1 MADTRP
7 ERRFTRIDRL
17 PPYVFNITAELKMA
31 ARRRGE
37 DIIDFSMGN
46 PDGATPPHIVEK
58 LCTVAQRPDTHGYST
73 SRGIPRLRRAI
84 SRWYQDRYDVEI
96 DPESEA
102 IVTIG
107 SKEGLAHLMLATL
120 DHGDTVLVPNPSY
133 PIHIYGA
140 VIAGAQVRSVPLV
153 EGVDFFNELERA
165 IRESY
170 PKPKMMILG
179 FPSNPTAQCVELE
192 FFEKVVALAKRYDV
206 LVVHD
211 LAYAD
216 IVYDGW
222 KAPSIMQVPGAR
234 DVAVEFFTLSKS
246 YNMAGW
252 RIGFMVGN
260 KTLVSAL
267 ARIKSYH
274 DYGTFTPLQVAAIAA
289 LEGDQQCVRD
299 IAEQYKR
306 RRDVLVKGLHEAGWM
321 VEMPKASMYVWAKIP
336 EPYAAMGSLV
346 NVRIIAVMSGGI
358 LFGPWVGIITGVIAG
373 IHRYLIDIGGVTAI
387 PCFITSILA
396 GCISGWINLKIP
408 KAQRWR
414 VGILGGMLCET
425 LTMILVIVWAPTTA
439 LGIDIVSKIGIPMI
453 LGSVCIGF
461 IVLLVQSVEGE
472 KEASAAR
479 QAKLALDIA
488 NKTLP
493 LFRHVNS
500 ESLRKV
506 CEIIRDDIHADA
518 VAMTN
523 TDHVL
528 AYVGVGEHNYQNGD
542 DFISPTTRQAM
553 NYGKIIIKNNDEAHR
568 TPEIH
573 SMLVIPLW
581 EKGVV
586 TGTLKIY
593 YCHAHQ
599 ITSSLQEM
607 AVGLSQIISTQLE
620 VSRAEQLREMA
631 NKAELRALQSKINP
645 HFLFNALNA
654 ISSSIRLNPDT
665 ARQLIFNLSRYL
677 RYNIELKDDEQIDI
691 KKELYQIKDYIAIEQ
706 ARFGDKLTVIYDI
719 DEEVNCCI
727 PSLLIQ
733 PLVENAIVH
742 GIQPCK
748 GKGVV
753 TISVA
758 ECGNRV
764 RIAVRDT
771 GHGIDPKVIERVE
784 ANEMPGNKIGLLNV
798 HHRVKLLYGE
808 GLHIRRLEPGT
819 EIAFYIPNQR
829 TPVASQ
835 ATLLL

>member
-1 MADTRP
+1 
-7 ERRFTRIDRL
+7 
-17 PPYVFNITAELKMA
+17 
-31 ARRRGE
+31 
-37 DIIDFSMGN
+37 
-46 PDGATPPHIVEK
+46 
-58 LCTVAQRPDTHGYST
+58 
-73 SRGIPRLRRAI
+73 
-84 SRWYQDRYDVEI
+84 
-96 DPESEA
+96 
-102 IVTIG
+102 
-107 SKEGLAHLMLATL
+107 
-120 DHGDTVLVPNPSY
+120 
-133 PIHIYGA
+133 
-140 VIAGAQVRSVPLV
+140 
-153 EGVDFFNELERA
+153 
-165 IRESY
+165 
-170 PKPKMMILG
+170 
-179 FPSNPTAQCVELE
+179 
-192 FFEKVVALAKRYDV
+192 
-206 LVVHD
+206 
-211 LAYAD
+211 
-216 IVYDGW
+216 
-222 KAPSIMQVPGAR
+222 
-234 DVAVEFFTLSKS
+234 
-246 YNMAGW
+246 
-252 RIGFMVGN
+252 
-260 KTLVSAL
+260 
-267 ARIKSYH
+267 
-274 DYGTFTPLQVAAIAA
+274 
-289 LEGDQQCVRD
+289 
-299 IAEQYKR
+299 
-306 RRDVLVKGLHEAGWM
+306 
-321 VEMPKASMYVWAKIP
+321 
-336 EPYAAMGSLV
+336 
-346 NVRIIAVMSGGI
+346 
-358 LFGPWVGIITGVIAG
+358 
-373 IHRYLIDIGGVTAI
+373 
-387 PCFITSILA
+387 
-396 GCISGWINLKIP
+396 
-408 KAQRWR
+408 
-414 VGILGGMLCET
+414 MLCES
-425 LTMILVIVWAPTTA
+425 LTMILVVVWAPSTA
-439 LGIDIVSKIGIPMI
+439 LGLDIVSKIGIPMI
-453 LGSVCIGF
+453 PGSVCIGF
-461 IVLLVQSVEGE
+461 IVMLVQSVEGE
-472 KEASAAR
+472 KEASAAK

-493 LFRHVNS
+493 LFRQVNS
-500 ESLRKV
+500 ESLRQV
-506 CEIIRDDIHADA
+506 CEIIRHDIHADA
-518 VAMTN
+518 VAITN
-523 TDHVL
+523 TQHVL
-528 AYVGVGEHNYQNGD
+528 AYVGVGELNYRDND
-542 DFISPTTRQAM
+542 DFVSPTTQQAI

-607 AVGLSQIISTQLE
+607 AIGLSQIISTQLE

-654 ISSSIRLNPDT
+654 ISSSVRLNPDT

-719 DEEVNCCI
+719 DEEVSCYI

-784 ANEMPGNKIGLLNV
+784 SNEMPGNKIGLLNV

-819 EIAFYIPNQR
+819 EIAFYVPNQHS
-829 TPVASQ
+829 PAAAP

>member
-1 MADTRP
+1 MHEIFNMLLAV
-7 ERRFTRIDRL
+7 FDR
-17 PPYVFNITAELKMA
+17 A
-31 ARRRGE
+31 A
-37 DIIDFSMGN
+37 
-46 PDGATPPHIVEK
+46 
-58 LCTVAQRPDTHGYST
+58 
-73 SRGIPRLRRAI
+73 
-84 SRWYQDRYDVEI
+84 
-96 DPESEA
+96 
-102 IVTIG
+102 
-107 SKEGLAHLMLATL
+107 LMLICLFFLIRIRLFRELLHKSAHSPKELLAVTAIFSL
-120 DHGDTVLVPNPSY
+120 FALFSTWSGVP
-133 PIHIYGA
+133 
-140 VIAGAQVRSVPLV
+140 V
-153 EGVDFFNELERA
+153 E
-165 IRESY
+165 
-170 PKPKMMILG
+170 
-179 FPSNPTAQCVELE
+179 
-192 FFEKVVALAKRYDV
+192 
-206 LVVHD
+206 
-211 LAYAD
+211 
-216 IVYDGW
+216 
-222 KAPSIMQVPGAR
+222 
-234 DVAVEFFTLSKS
+234 
-246 YNMAGW
+246 
-252 RIGFMVGN
+252 
-260 KTLVSAL
+260 
-267 ARIKSYH
+267 
-274 DYGTFTPLQVAAIAA
+274 
-289 LEGDQQCVRD
+289 
-299 IAEQYKR
+299 
-306 RRDVLVKGLHEAGWM
+306 
-321 VEMPKASMYVWAKIP
+321 
-336 EPYAAMGSLV
+336 GSLV

-506 CEIIRDDIHADA
+506 CEIIR
-518 VAMTN
+518 
-523 TDHVL
+523 
-528 AYVGVGEHNYQNGD
+528 D

>member
-1 MADTRP
+1 MHEIFNMLLAV
-7 ERRFTRIDRL
+7 FDR
-17 PPYVFNITAELKMA
+17 A
-31 ARRRGE
+31 A
-37 DIIDFSMGN
+37 
-46 PDGATPPHIVEK
+46 
-58 LCTVAQRPDTHGYST
+58 
-73 SRGIPRLRRAI
+73 
-84 SRWYQDRYDVEI
+84 
-96 DPESEA
+96 
-102 IVTIG
+102 
-107 SKEGLAHLMLATL
+107 LMLICLFFLIRIRLFRELLHKSAHSPKELLAVTAIFSL
-120 DHGDTVLVPNPSY
+120 FALFSTWSGVP
-133 PIHIYGA
+133 
-140 VIAGAQVRSVPLV
+140 V
-153 EGVDFFNELERA
+153 E
-165 IRESY
+165 
-170 PKPKMMILG
+170 
-179 FPSNPTAQCVELE
+179 
-192 FFEKVVALAKRYDV
+192 
-206 LVVHD
+206 
-211 LAYAD
+211 
-216 IVYDGW
+216 
-222 KAPSIMQVPGAR
+222 
-234 DVAVEFFTLSKS
+234 
-246 YNMAGW
+246 
-252 RIGFMVGN
+252 
-260 KTLVSAL
+260 
-267 ARIKSYH
+267 
-274 DYGTFTPLQVAAIAA
+274 
-289 LEGDQQCVRD
+289 
-299 IAEQYKR
+299 
-306 RRDVLVKGLHEAGWM
+306 
-321 VEMPKASMYVWAKIP
+321 
-336 EPYAAMGSLV
+336 GSLV

-586 TGTLKIY
+586 T
-593 YCHAHQ
+593 
-599 ITSSLQEM
+599 
-607 AVGLSQIISTQLE
+607 
-620 VSRAEQLREMA
+620 
-631 NKAELRALQSKINP
+631 
-645 HFLFNALNA
+645 
-654 ISSSIRLNPDT
+654 
-665 ARQLIFNLSRYL
+665 
-677 RYNIELKDDEQIDI
+677 
-691 KKELYQIKDYIAIEQ
+691 
-706 ARFGDKLTVIYDI
+706 
-719 DEEVNCCI
+719 
-727 PSLLIQ
+727 
-733 PLVENAIVH
+733 
-742 GIQPCK
+742 
-748 GKGVV
+748 
-753 TISVA
+753 ISVA